1 MVVSLAPGDPAAF
14 LLTPGMSPDVV
25 AQMRANFGLDDPLPV
40 RYLRW
45 IGALLTGDFGFSYT
59 HGAPVA
65 SVLASVLPNT
75 LLLAACALGVSFLL
89 GIAAG
94 VVQAVRRGNGALDPI
109 LSVIL
114 LFFYSM
120 PSFWL
125 ALMLILVFSLM
136 ARTEWGW
143 AFWLPASG
151 MHSVDYAFL
160 PWWEKLLERGR
171 YLILPTTSLVLV
183 LTAGV
188 ARYTRSGVLEAL
200 HQDFVRTARAKGLP
214 ERTVVVRHV
223 LRNALLPV
231 VTLVGLYLPFLL
243 SGAVFVEYV
252 FAWPG
257 MGKAVVDAVLARDYP
272 LVMAGSFLFATM
284 VVLGSLVADVLYAVV
299 DPRIR
304 HG

>member
-257 MGKAVVDAVLARDYP
+257 MGKTVVDAVLARDYP